1 MPKQNVVTEV
11 LTARADAFMD
21 MEDDLNVAFR
31 QSRLAMITLE
41 HALGEVR
48 ALHGTAKRLGDACME
63 YHLRQIARSLSAVF
77 DAVMEAD
84 AAAGRLE
91 HRYYL
96 GEAA

>member
-48 ALHGTAKRLGDACME
+48 ALRETAERRGDTCTE
-63 YHLRQIARSLSAVF
+63 YHLRQITRDLSAVF
-77 DAVMEAD
+77 DAVTELD
-84 AAAGRLE
+84 AASGRLE
-91 HRYYL
+91 HRYYIT
-96 GEAA
+96 